1 MKTINLI
8 KAQYLQGP
16 TNIDLI
22 RSHKLLALGTKLGV
36 TLGTAGLLFSG
47 ITTAAYSQTAESLP
61 NNDSLLEQI
70 DRYAIPT
77 KDDALGQVNN
87 ISQLKDVSP
96 TDWAYEALRGLVD
109 RYGCIA
115 GYPNQTFRGNQALTR
130 YEFAAGLNACLNQ
143 IERLIASLDSVSA
156 EDLEIARQLA
166 QEFEAELA
174 TLNERVDDLEGR
186 TAFLEDHQFSTT
198 TKLTGESVFSL
209 GHIFTGDQITRSGDD
224 VNRSNVNNQEID
236 SEVVFGQ
243 RARLG
248 FNTSFTGKDLLFTQ
262 FTAGNFPF
270 FSERTGTF
278 EGDLGLI
285 ADNGNELDLLVALY
299 SFPLGD
305 RTTVVLE
312 GFGGI
317 AYDFADTISPLDH
330 YNDSAS
336 GSISAFGV
344 RNPIYNQVVGA
355 GVGIRSELSDSFELS
370 AGYLAPDAQNP
381 RNGNGLFN
389 GAYSLLGQLV
399 FKPGDRFKLGL
410 TYVNSYNS
418 SDTFTGS
425 NLANLNTL
433 AFGEVGETV
442 PITSNSYGVQASFSL
457 SDRFII
463 SGWGGYTTSRVLS
476 SVTANGVNVS
486 RGDQDIWNWAV
497 TLAFPDLLK
506 EGNLG
511 GIVVGMEPK
520 VTDSSI
526 NISSVTDNTDRDT
539 SLHVEAFYQYQ
550 LSDNIAVTPG
560 AIWIT
565 APDHDSR
572 NDDVV
577 IGTLRTTFTF

>member
-1 MKTINLI
+1 MKTINLT
-8 KAQYLQGP
+8 KAQYLNVLTKSESNRIKNLLP
-16 TNIDLI
+16 LNIKFLI
-22 RSHKLLALGTKLGV
+22 
-36 TLGTAGLLFSG
+36 TLGTTGFLFTG
-47 ITTAAYSQTAESLP
+47 ITNAAYSQTAESSS

-70 DRYAIPT
+70 ERYSVPT

-115 GYPNQTFRGNQALTR
+115 GYPDQTFRGNQPLTR

-143 IERLIASLDSVSA
+143 IERLIASLDTVSA
-156 EDLEIARQLA
+156 EDLELARQLA

-174 TLNERVDDLEGR
+174 ALDGRVDKLEGR

-209 GHIFTGDQITRSGDD
+209 GHIFTGDNAS
-224 VNRSNVNNQEID
+224 NQEID

-243 RARLG
+243 RTRLG
-248 FNTSFTGKDLLFTQ
+248 FNTSFTGNDLLYTQ

-317 AYDFADTISPLDH
+317 AFDFADTISPLDH

-344 RNPIYNQVVGA
+344 RNPIYNQVSGA
-355 GVGIRSELSDSFELS
+355 GIGVRSELSDSFELS
-370 AGYLAPDAQNP
+370 AGYLAPNAENP

-389 GAYSLLGQLV
+389 GAYSILGQLV

-442 PITSNSYGVQASFSL
+442 PITSNSYGVEASFSL

-506 EGNLG
+506 EGSLG

>member
-8 KAQYLQGP
+8 KTQYL
-16 TNIDLI
+16 NA
-22 RSHKLLALGTKLGV
+22 STKFESNRVKNLFPLSIKFLV
-36 TLGTAGLLFSG
+36 TLGTTGFLFTG
-47 ITTAAYSQTAESLP
+47 ITTAAYSQTAESSS

-70 DRYAIPT
+70 ERYSVPT

-115 GYPNQTFRGNQALTR
+115 GYPDQTFRGNQPLTR

-143 IERLIASLDSVSA
+143 IERLIASLDTVSA
-156 EDLEIARQLA
+156 EDLEMARQLA

-174 TLNERVDDLEGR
+174 ALNERVDDLEGR

-209 GHIFTGDQITRSGDD
+209 GHIFTGDNAS
-224 VNRSNVNNQEID
+224 NQEID

-243 RARLG
+243 RTRLG
-248 FNTSFTGKDLLFTQ
+248 FNTSFTGNDLLFTQ

-344 RNPIYNQVVGA
+344 RNPIYNQVFGA
-355 GVGIRSELSDSFELS
+355 GIGVRSELSDSFELS
-370 AGYLAPDAQNP
+370 AGYLAPNAENP

-389 GAYSLLGQLV
+389 GAYSILGQLV

-410 TYVNSYNS
+410 TYVNSYNG

-425 NLANLNTL
+425 NLANLNTF

-442 PITSNSYGVQASFSL
+442 PITSNSYGVEASFSL
-457 SDRFII
+457 SDHFII

-476 SVTANGVNVS
+476 SVTGSNGVNVG
-486 RGDQDIWNWAV
+486 RGDQDVWNWAV

-526 NISSVTDNTDRDT
+526 DITGVTDNTDRDT

>member
-1 MKTINLI
+1 M
-8 KAQYLQGP
+8 
-16 TNIDLI
+16 
-22 RSHKLLALGTKLGV
+22 
-36 TLGTAGLLFSG
+36 
-47 ITTAAYSQTAESLP
+47 
-61 NNDSLLEQI
+61 
-70 DRYAIPT
+70 
-77 KDDALGQVNN
+77 
-87 ISQLKDVSP
+87 
-96 TDWAYEALRGLVD
+96 
-109 RYGCIA
+109 
-115 GYPNQTFRGNQALTR
+115 
-130 YEFAAGLNACLNQ
+130 
-143 IERLIASLDSVSA
+143 
-156 EDLEIARQLA
+156 
-166 QEFEAELA
+166 
-174 TLNERVDDLEGR
+174 
-186 TAFLEDHQFSTT
+186 EDHQFSTT

-209 GHIFTGDQITRSGDD
+209 GHIFTGENAS
-224 VNRSNVNNQEID
+224 NQEID

-243 RARLG
+243 RARLA
-248 FNTSFTGKDLLFTQ
+248 FNTSFTGNDLLFTQ

-270 FSERTGTF
+270 LSETTGTF

-381 RNGNGLFN
+381 RNGNGLFD

-425 NLANLNTL
+425 NLANLNTF
-433 AFGEVGETV
+433 ANGELNRNSPPNSPDVTV
-442 PITSNSYGVQASFSL
+442 PITSNSYGVQASFAL

-463 SGWGGYTTSRVLS
+463 SGWGGYTTSRILS
-476 SVTANGVNVS
+476 SVTGANGVNVS

-497 TLAFPDLLK
+497 TLAFPELIK

-526 NISSVTDNTDRDT
+526 DITGIAENTDPDT